1 MNVKDLFEFQLKH
14 NSPVTEVTIQS
25 IVDLKFESGREINV
39 GDQVLWASLKD
50 DDGTRT
56 VVIIH
61 PDDLNLYSVDRKDYS
76 ESPELPRILKR
87 KSRKSLEVKN
97 V

>member
-25 IVDLKFESGREINV
+25 IVDLKFESGRDIKV
-39 GDQVLWASLKD
+39 GDQVLWASLRND
-50 DDGTRT
+50 DDTRT

-61 PDDLNLYSVDRKDYS
+61 PDDLNLYYVDRKDYS
-76 ESPELPRILKR
+76 ELPELPRILKR
-87 KSRKSLEVKN
+87 KSKKNLEIK
-97 V
+97 

>member
-25 IVDLKFESGREINV
+25 IVDLKFESGREISV
-39 GDQVLWASLKD
+39 GDQVLWASLRN

-56 VVIIH
+56 VVMIH
-61 PDDLNLYSVDRKDYS
+61 PNDLNLYSVDRKDYS
-76 ESPELPRILKR
+76 DLPELPRIMKR
-87 KSRKSLEVKN
+87 KSRKSLVIKDI
-97 V
+97 